1 MAPFLSSPSS
11 GSLPSDEAYRRVPV
25 TRPQRLTSEAP
36 MSDPRWR
43 ETRPNRPDGG
53 EPGARPRGRV
63 PGPPPTPGRVPGRP
77 PGAVPPRI
85 PPGTSTAGGRGG
97 VAPPRGGSGG
107 MGPPGE
113 GASRA
118 PRREAG
124 RGVPDP
130 RDPGPRG
137 REAGWDGR
145 APGGRG
151 TSGPNGPGGGGRAAA
166 DGPPT

>member
-1 MAPFLSSPSS
+1 MASFLSSPSS
-11 GSLPSDEAYRRVPV
+11 GSLPSVEAYRRVPV

-43 ETRPNRPDGG
+43 ETRPSRPYGG
-53 EPGARPRGRV
+53 EPGDRPPRRV
-63 PGPPPTPGRVPGRP
+63 PGPPPTAGRVPGRP

-85 PPGTSTAGGRGG
+85 PP
-97 VAPPRGGSGG
+97 
-107 MGPPGE
+107 

-130 RDPGPRG
+130 RDSGPRG
-137 REAGWDGR
+137 RDAGREGR
-145 APGGRG
+145 APDGRG
-151 TSGPNGPGGGGRAAA
+151 GGGPDGRGGGGRGVA
-166 DGPPT
+166 DGPPTRRMPAQPDEPQPART